1 MSCTVQRNSMK
12 QEKILFSC
20 STWRRRGVRQRKR
33 SRSYSIIGFSD
44 NHHAIAREWADF
56 QEFDPN
62 QVLDGLIAKM
72 RLENDAALASK
83 LQVIQPIIRMIREG
97 SLAMNPVLF
106 LSWIQVATGIG
117 ANEL

>member
-1 MSCTVQRNSMK
+1 VSDNANDHGLT
-12 QEKILFSC
+12 
-20 STWRRRGVRQRKR
+20 
-33 SRSYSIIGFSD
+33 SIIGFSD

-106 LSWIQVATGIG
+106 LSWIQEATGIG
-117 ANEL
+117 ANELKELINTLVSRPGR